1 MKKFSLFLGLFGM
14 LFLVN
19 CKLVWAEITLNRN
32 NVTIGVGY
40 KVNLYINND
49 TSFNPSEVSWYST
62 NDNVASVSNGVV
74 TTKGVG
80 STLITAS
87 WYNYRA
93 TCLIQVINNYVEIKT
108 ISLNSSSEELYL
120 NETRKLKVNI
130 SPDNATDKNL
140 LYTSSNSQIVSIDS
154 NGNMTGK
161 SQGNAVISVSSS
173 SGNAKASL
181 MVRVVN
187 TIGLKGIS
195 IRNQLTLNEGEGTTL
210 TVSFNPSNA
219 TNKKITWKSSNPN
232 VAAVD
237 GSGNVFAKN
246 SGNATIQAISEDNGY
261 VASCQV
267 TVNPVSKELKEI
279 TLNKDELTLSVND
292 EETLTVNFNPS
303 YTDNKD
309 IKWESSDKKI
319 ATVSAGVV
327 KGIKPGT
334 VEIKAINEKT
344 KLYAICKV
352 TIVAPS
358 IKGIS
363 FEKERQTVYVGSK
376 TTLKTIS
383 DPIGSV
389 LDNAIWSSSDLE
401 IATVEGGVVTAKK
414 VGTVVI
420 MVANEDNSIKA
431 EMTLEV
437 MAKPVVE
444 TALKIKVKGYD
455 LEFDPKIK
463 EYTLQVGDESSLIF
477 ELNIDK
483 KKYTING
490 NKDLKNGSIITITL
504 TDKEQTQYIFYIK
517 KKESKTILFIGII
530 SGLLILN
537 IIRMLIK
544 NKKKR

>member
-40 KVNLYINND
+40 KVNLYVNND

>member
-1 MKKFSLFLGLFGM
+1 MKKFSLFLGLFGI

-40 KVNLYINND
+40 KVNLYVNND
-49 TSFNPSEVSWYST
+49 TSFNPNEVSWYST

-80 STLITAS
+80 STVITAS

-232 VAAVD
+232 VAVVD
-237 GSGNVFAKN
+237 SSGNVFAKS

-261 VASCQV
+261 VSSCQV

-279 TLNKDELTLSVND
+279 TLNKDELTLSVNE

-327 KGIKPGT
+327 KGIKTGT

-352 TIVAPS
+352 TVVAPS

-363 FEKERQTVYVGSK
+363 FEKERQTVYAGSK

-383 DPIGSV
+383 DPVGSV

-431 EMTLEV
+431 QMTLEV

-463 EYTLQVGDESSLIF
+463 EYTLQIGDESSLIF

-517 KKESKTILFIGII
+517 KKENKTILFIGII

>member
-1 MKKFSLFLGLFGM
+1 MKKFSLFLGLFGI

-40 KVNLYINND
+40 KVNLYVNND
-49 TSFNPSEVSWYST
+49 TSFNPNEVSWYST

-80 STLITAS
+80 STVITAS

-154 NGNMTGK
+154 NGNMTGM

-232 VAAVD
+232 VAVVD
-237 GSGNVFAKN
+237 SSGNVFAKS

-383 DPIGSV
+383 DPVGSV

-420 MVANEDNSIKA
+420 MVANEDNSIKS

-463 EYTLQVGDESSLIF
+463 EYTLQIGDESSLIF

-517 KKESKTILFIGII
+517 KKENKTILFIGII